1 MKNKVTSLEGGVVC
15 SRGTRG
21 KADYIVPKSFA
32 AWRAL
37 IQSQVVS
44 TLWQNLRN
52 VKFFKRKDFQRA
64 CTYPIEPEPAVRV
77 GVLENLG
84 QISWSHS
91 IFRCFTYRSWWP
103 VLQLHSLL
111 SKHWVPVG
119 RELWWNR
126 RIRECHGPLQCLSS
140 WLSEQ
145 CYLHL
150 ALFLKPR
157 KLRKLV
163 KSFMWLWESRF
174 LWEYNATVGWH
185 LLCNII
191 F

>member
-1 MKNKVTSLEGGVVC
+1 MHSPSSKLSHLGEKSCQSWEDGSRKVLTDSCSPMKNKVTSLEGGVVC

-21 KADYIVPKSFA
+21 KADNIVPKSFA

-37 IQSQVVS
+37 IQS
-44 TLWQNLRN
+44 
-52 VKFFKRKDFQRA
+52 
-64 CTYPIEPEPAVRV
+64 
-77 GVLENLG
+77 
-84 QISWSHS
+84 H
-91 IFRCFTYRSWWP
+91 
-103 VLQLHSLL
+103 L
-111 SKHWVPVG
+111 SKHRLPVG

-126 RIRECHGPLQCLSS
+126 SIRECHGPPQCLSS
-140 WLSEQ
+140 FRSKQ

-157 KLRKLV
+157 KLREMV

-174 LWEYNATVGWH
+174 LWEFNATVGWH